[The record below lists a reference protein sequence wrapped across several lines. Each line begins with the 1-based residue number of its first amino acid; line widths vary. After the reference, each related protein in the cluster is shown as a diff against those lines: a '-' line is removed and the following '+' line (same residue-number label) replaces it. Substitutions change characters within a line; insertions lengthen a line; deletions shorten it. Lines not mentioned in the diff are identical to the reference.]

1 MQKQEQPAYLLLL
14 PEQLCLGGHLLLLLD
29 LTLVILQVC
38 ASPGRLLL
46 CCCCE
51 VVRCG
56 PLRLGEQLI
65 EQVVHAHAWGV
76 L

>member
-1 MQKQEQPAYLLLL
+1 MLQ
-14 PEQLCLGGHLLLLLD
+14 
-29 LTLVILQVC
+29 LTLVIVQVC
-38 ASPGRLLL
+38 ARPGRLLL

-65 EQVVHAHAWGV
+65 QQVVHAHAWGV